1 MRRPVDSSAIRREG
15 RAMSKATGCEGSL
28 DFNTDEGDGPVGLDS
43 KVLNAAG
50 VVQAKAVQEPL
61 QGRQAWARIQESAR
75 LRDGLSAGRRASG
88 WSGEELRSR
97 PGRRPPQNVAPGA
110 IHTEL
115 QAARAPKEPCH
126 EIASLRAL

>member
-97 PGRRPPQNVAPGA
+97 PGRRPRR
-110 IHTEL
+110 T
-115 QAARAPKEPCH
+115 
-126 EIASLRAL
+126 